1 MNRKALMRLAIE
13 AVGAVGSAAFGPGA
27 SIFAS
32 TVKEMLSRHLS
43 DKEAE
48 RTTFCMVA
56 AAKKIKANLDAGKRL
71 RDDGFF
77 DKPKRGRSQSEQIA
91 ENVLM
96 KAQREPEDKKQHYL
110 ANLLANLSF
119 DWGVR
124 PGIYGRVDPWTAN
137 SMIATAESLTYRQLC
152 LLRMI
157 DLAQPIGNTP
167 APHPLPDGIYLKSR
181 KSVGQHMFPILYEV
195 WDLLNRNLVRTGGQV
210 FFGIHDVDFGKLQLS
225 LPYEKTLVFL
235 LGLDDIPDAEI
246 ENWRQLIFAPDS
258 PVSGVPDG
266 GYVII
271 ANSLKIDS

>member
-1 MNRKALMRLAIE
+1 MRLAID
-13 AVGAVGSAAFGPGA
+13 AVGAVSSAAFRPVA
-27 SIFAS
+27 SILTSA
-32 TVKEMLSRHLS
+32 VKEMLSRHLS

-48 RTTFCMVA
+48 RTIFCMVA
-56 AAKKIKANLDAGKRL
+56 VANKIKANLDAGASL
-71 RDDGFF
+71 RGDGYFE
-77 DKPKRGRSQSEQIA
+77 KPKRGRSQSEQIA

-119 DWGVR
+119 DWGGK

-137 SMIATAESLTYRQLC
+137 SMIATAESLSYRQLC

-157 DLAQPIGNTP
+157 DLAQPIGTTP
-167 APHPLPDGIYLKSR
+167 APHPLPGGTYLKDR

-195 WDLLNRNLVRTGGQV
+195 WDLLNRDLVRTDGHV
-210 FFGIHDVDFGKLQLS
+210 FLGIEDIDFGKLKLS

-246 ENWRQLIFAPDS
+246 ENWRELMFAPEA
-258 PVSGVPDG
+258 PVTGVPDG

-271 ANSLKIDS
+271 ANSLNIGS